1 MIASRYA
8 PQIFWVLV
16 TAVAYILLALALQ
29 TKETFFKQK

>member
-16 TAVAYILLALALQ
+16 TALVYTLLALAVAE
-29 TKETFFKQK
+29 KEKNDEHT